1 MSAVLV
7 SQKFSSMRVMLI
19 ALVMLATIRF
29 SSKAI
34 FIKFIFAEQVS
45 VEITMLYRMLMS
57 LPLYFLILILIVQ
70 LRCSKSASSVSMS
83 EYLKMGGVGVAGYYL
98 ANFIDLKGLEA
109 VSVNLERMILYLYPS
124 IIFLVSV
131 LLGKSKIQWVSVVA
145 IGAGR
150 CWWVG
155 VFPATR

>member
-7 SQKFSSMRVMLI
+7 SQKFSPMRVMLI

-57 LPLYFLILILIVQ
+57 LPLYFLILIVQ